1 MPNSKILIVEDE
13 GVIAKDIKN
22 ILSFLGY
29 SVIAVASSGEEA
41 IEKAKEMHPDL
52 VLMDI
57 VLEGDMDGVKAAEQI
72 RDSFDIPV
80 IYLTAYSDN
89 TTLQRA
95 KITEPYGY
103 ILKPFQERELYTTIE
118 MALYKHQVEK
128 KLKESEEK
136 FRAIFEHAT
145 DGMLVVDLETKKFIT
160 GNAMLCEML
169 GYSPEEINNLK
180 VKDIHPQEN
189 LPYVLDKIEEQA
201 RGEYTLATDIP
212 VKRKD
217 GSIFYADI
225 NASRISLYEKPCIM
239 GS

>member
-22 ILSFLGY
+22 ILIFLGY
-29 SVIAVASSGEEA
+29 SVIAVSSSGEEA

-128 KLKESEEK
+128 KLKESE
-136 FRAIFEHAT
+136 
-145 DGMLVVDLETKKFIT
+145 
-160 GNAMLCEML
+160 
-169 GYSPEEINNLK
+169 
-180 VKDIHPQEN
+180 
-189 LPYVLDKIEEQA
+189 
-201 RGEYTLATDIP
+201 
-212 VKRKD
+212 
-217 GSIFYADI
+217 
-225 NASRISLYEKPCIM
+225 
-239 GS
+239 